1 MQMKDSL
8 REMFTEIANGWKIY
22 LPRKKVSENPLDHIP
37 KTHIPNYLKAL
48 DLIKSTDIEYV
59 IKGSGG
65 KGNITSGPHVEI
77 MNPRITK
84 SPQSGYYVVYL
95 FSADMERLYLSLAF
109 GVTAFKEQFRASRAH
124 HKAMQKSAAKIL
136 QGIDLPVGASAG
148 VLNLI
153 ESSGT
158 VVYDYQFSSIAAI
171 EYDLRDI
178 PTDQTLIDDLGQML
192 DMYQNVLRAHGTDL
206 DFDIQSE
213 IMQSEIA
220 DEDNSQLEVIN
231 FALRGRR
238 KSSGIRSKVKSSAI
252 RRRISKSAQE
262 IGYYGE
268 VKILEYEKNKLIKA
282 GRPDLAE
289 KVSHLAAKGET
300 PGYDIESYNEDGS
313 ILRIEVKSS
322 QGKISVFDLTRNE
335 KNAAE
340 KFGPEYVLA
349 IVQFVYLKPSV
360 QFIINPVAEKWWN
373 ESNPSPLIW
382 EVDLRAPF
390 ESDEQQ

>member
-1 MQMKDSL
+1 
-8 REMFTEIANGWKIY
+8 
-22 LPRKKVSENPLDHIP
+22 
-37 KTHIPNYLKAL
+37 
-48 DLIKSTDIEYV
+48 
-59 IKGSGG
+59 
-65 KGNITSGPHVEI
+65 
-77 MNPRITK
+77 
-84 SPQSGYYVVYL
+84 
-95 FSADMERLYLSLAF
+95 
-109 GVTAFKEQFRASRAH
+109 
-124 HKAMQKSAAKIL
+124 QKSAAKIL

-178 PTDQTLIDDLGQML
+178 PTDQTLIDDLRQML

-300 PGYDIESYNEDGS
+300 PGYDIESY
-313 ILRIEVKSS
+313 
-322 QGKISVFDLTRNE
+322 
-335 KNAAE
+335 
-340 KFGPEYVLA
+340 
-349 IVQFVYLKPSV
+349 
-360 QFIINPVAEKWWN
+360 
-373 ESNPSPLIW
+373 
-382 EVDLRAPF
+382 
-390 ESDEQQ
+390 

>member
-1 MQMKDSL
+1 
-8 REMFTEIANGWKIY
+8 
-22 LPRKKVSENPLDHIP
+22 
-37 KTHIPNYLKAL
+37 
-48 DLIKSTDIEYV
+48 
-59 IKGSGG
+59 
-65 KGNITSGPHVEI
+65 
-77 MNPRITK
+77 
-84 SPQSGYYVVYL
+84 
-95 FSADMERLYLSLAF
+95 
-109 GVTAFKEQFRASRAH
+109 
-124 HKAMQKSAAKIL
+124 
-136 QGIDLPVGASAG
+136 
-148 VLNLI
+148 
-153 ESSGT
+153 
-158 VVYDYQFSSIAAI
+158 
-171 EYDLRDI
+171 

-360 QFIINPVAEKWWN
+360 QFINNPVAEKWWN

-390 ESDEQQ
+390 ESDEEQ